1 MCTALVLGTT
11 VPTSRTHWLHLVFQ
25 CALGSTVLQVEPA
38 APVGPRG
45 RAADP
50 NGLQKYMT
58 CPRGRAAA
66 PVGPEGERGM
76 TCFTRTNSVLVV

>member
-1 MCTALVLGTT
+1 M
-11 VPTSRTHWLHLVFQ
+11 
-25 CALGSTVLQVEPA
+25 EPA